1 MKKKKKMDIRYDISM
16 RMQAAYYDNDLVKY
30 IVGTGVSASDVTEA
44 IPEPFLNCYTTQ
56 KERLQN
62 EDKWMQLELSRYM
75 LISPDKFAE
84 MLSNIVESFEEAGCE
99 EVKLKGFL
107 LSAEGY
113 RLETDDEYQKR
124 LNRNSKRNKA
134 KENTK

>member
-1 MKKKKKMDIRYDISM
+1 M
-16 RMQAAYYDNDLVKY
+16 RAAYYDNDLVKY

-44 IPEPFLNCYTTQ
+44 IPEPFYCYTTQ
-56 KERLQN
+56 KEISQN
-62 EDKWMQLELSRYM
+62 EDKWRQRDLSRYM

-134 KENTK
+134 KEDTK

>member
-16 RMQAAYYDNDLVKY
+16 RMRAAYYDNDLVKY

-44 IPEPFLNCYTTQ
+44 IPEPFYCYTTQ
-56 KERLQN
+56 KEISQN
-62 EDKWMQLELSRYM
+62 EDKWRQRDLSRYM

-134 KENTK
+134 KEDTK